1 MFSPAVFFVRNF
13 VFIKMPGYIKLI
25 TYRLTQD
32 IIMAQKSLRNLCP
45 AVFNVLVL
53 LFLTLLPMSGNA
65 ALPLVKAEFSPQ
77 WHVFVSEALTS
88 EDAAKV
94 TYDDLELKLADGE
107 TVKAEIYPAKDN
119 FIDLG
124 KYFASAP
131 QAQRRALLVGSFT
144 AERSGPVLLGAGG
157 DWWFDCL
164 VNQVSVGNTL
174 QNGNGVKPV
183 SALDHLFVVNAVK
196 GNNTVAVWLLSGSA
210 GWTFAIDG
218 QDDPKLLRRVKPLAL
233 ADDAPELLHG
243 PWVAEYPS
251 MVKFCYISAGNVA
264 SAVDYRT
271 KGTDGWSRV
280 YELAGGQMRRDRDWH
295 CQELTG
301 LQPDTVYE
309 VRIVFFGP
317 ERAEE
322 VIDPKVY
329 TFRTAKAL
337 GGAVN
342 FLALGDTQLP
352 REEKRRVLTLF
363 QDKIGLNQM
372 DFMVL
377 IGDLDNG
384 YDNAYQVCFDGFLD
398 ELAKAPRLIPFYF
411 ARGNHEYRG
420 RETNLLYELF
430 AGVTGQSYY
439 AFQQGD
445 ALFIVLD
452 SGEDKAPSAS
462 APYTLWNRE
471 DIHLQ
476 AQKRWFE
483 QLLSSPLYRDAKFRI
498 VLSHGS
504 IYANGSSYMVNHYR
518 QLIGDAFDKVTPESR
533 IHLWIAG
540 HTHCYTRTRPGTDEY
555 LAFAPVSGMTGGKNF
570 PYTILVEDGPGAAG
584 VNTSGAA
591 VRIDNDL
598 ITVKSLTPEGRL
610 LDAFSIDVNGKVT
623 DLARDPEVRQFSGAD
638 TQK

>member
-1 MFSPAVFFVRNF
+1 
-13 VFIKMPGYIKLI
+13 
-25 TYRLTQD
+25 
-32 IIMAQKSLRNLCP
+32 MAQARLRSLRP
-45 AVFNVLVL
+45 VVIYL
-53 LFLTLLPMSGNA
+53 LFFMLTLSSLVA
-65 ALPLVKAEFSPQ
+65 AQPLAKAEFAPE
-77 WHVFVSEALTS
+77 WHLFVSDALTA

-94 TYDDLELKLADGE
+94 TCDDLELKLANGE
-107 TVKAEIYPAKDN
+107 VVRADIYRAQN
-119 FIDLG
+119 HLIDLS
-124 KYFASAP
+124 KYFASDP
-131 QAQRRALLVGSFT
+131 KVKRRAILVGSFT
-144 AERSGPVLLGAGG
+144 AERPGPVLLGAGG

-183 SALDHLFVVNAVK
+183 AVTNHLFVANAVK

-210 GWTFAIDG
+210 GWSFAVAAL
-218 QDDPKLLRRVKPLAL
+218 DDPKLLRRVKPLQF

-243 PWVAEYPS
+243 PWMAEYPS
-251 MVKFCYISAGNVA
+251 TVKFSYISAGNVA
-264 SAVDYRT
+264 SAVDYRIQGST
-271 KGTDGWSRV
+271 GWTRV
-280 YELAGGQMRRDRDWH
+280 YELVGGQMRRDRDWH

-301 LQPDTVYE
+301 LRPDTVYE
-309 VRIVFFGP
+309 LRIVFFDP
-317 ERAEE
+317 ERAGE
-322 VIDPKVY
+322 VIEPGVY
-329 TFRTAKAL
+329 TFRTAKTP
-337 GGAVN
+337 GCAVN

-384 YDNAYQVCFDGFLD
+384 YDNAYQMCFDGFLD

-430 AGVTGQSYY
+430 AGDTGQSYY
-439 AFQQGD
+439 AFQQGE

-471 DIHLQ
+471 DIHQQ
-476 AQKRWFE
+476 AQKQWFE
-483 QLLSSPLYRDAKFRI
+483 QLLKSPLYRDAKFRI

-504 IYANGSSYMVNHYR
+504 IYANGSSYMVNRYR
-518 QLIGDAFDKVTPESR
+518 QLIGDAFDKATPEAR

-540 HTHCYTRTRPGTDEY
+540 HTHSYTRTRPGSDEY
-555 LAFAPVSGMTGGKNF
+555 LAFAPISGMTGGKNF
-570 PYTILVEDGPGAAG
+570 PYTILVEDGPGNTG
-584 VNTSGAA
+584 VDTSGAA

-610 LDAFSIDVNGKVT
+610 LDSFTIDVNGKVT
-623 DLARDPEVRQFSGAD
+623 DLARDPAVKQFSGAED
-638 TQK
+638 KK

>member
-1 MFSPAVFFVRNF
+1 
-13 VFIKMPGYIKLI
+13 
-25 TYRLTQD
+25 
-32 IIMAQKSLRNLCP
+32 MAQTWLRSLRPVVISLI
-45 AVFNVLVL
+45 
-53 LFLTLLPMSGNA
+53 LFWVTLSPLA
-65 ALPLVKAEFSPQ
+65 AAQPLVKAEFAPE
-77 WHVFVSEALTS
+77 WHIFVSDALS
-88 EDAAKV
+88 PGDAAKV
-94 TYDDLELKLADGE
+94 TYDDTELKLADGE
-107 TVKAEIYPAKDN
+107 VVRAEIYPAQN
-119 FIDLG
+119 HLIDLS
-124 KYFASAP
+124 KYFATAP
-131 QAQRRALLVGSFT
+131 RAQRRAILVGSFT
-144 AERSGPVLLGAGG
+144 AEHPGPVLLGMGG

-164 VNQVSVGNTL
+164 VNQFSVGNTL

-183 SALDHLFVVNAVK
+183 AVTDHLFVANAVK

-210 GWTFAIDG
+210 GWTFAVAAL
-218 QDDPKLLRRVKPLAL
+218 DDPKLLRRVKPLQF

-251 MVKFCYISAGNVA
+251 MVKFSYISAGNVA
-264 SAVDYRT
+264 SAVDCRVQGEAGWTRT
-271 KGTDGWSRV
+271 
-280 YELAGGQMRRDRDWH
+280 YELVGGQMRRDRDWH
-295 CQELTG
+295 CLELTG

-309 VRIVFFGP
+309 LRIVFFDPGC
-317 ERAEE
+317 AGE
-322 VIDPKVY
+322 VITPEVY
-329 TFRTAKAL
+329 TFKTAKAS
-337 GGAVN
+337 GGPVN

-352 REEKRRVLTLF
+352 HEEKRRAITLF
-363 QDKIGLNQM
+363 RDKIGLSQM

-398 ELAKAPRLIPFYF
+398 ELANVPRLIPFYF

-430 AGVTGQSYY
+430 AGDTGQSYY
-439 AFQQGD
+439 AFQQGET
-445 ALFIVLD
+445 LFIVLD

-471 DIHLQ
+471 DTHRQ
-476 AQKRWFE
+476 AQKRWFD
-483 QLLSSPLYRDAKFRI
+483 QLLKSPLYRDAKFRI

-540 HTHCYTRTRPGTDEY
+540 HTHSYTRTRPGSDEY
-555 LAFAPVSGMTGGKNF
+555 LAFAPISGMTGGKNF

-584 VNTSGAA
+584 VNTSGAV
-591 VRIDNDL
+591 VRIDNGL

-610 LDAFSIDVNGKVT
+610 LDAFTIDINGNVT
-623 DLARDPEVRQFSGAD
+623 DLARDPEVRQFSGAED
-638 TQK
+638 KK